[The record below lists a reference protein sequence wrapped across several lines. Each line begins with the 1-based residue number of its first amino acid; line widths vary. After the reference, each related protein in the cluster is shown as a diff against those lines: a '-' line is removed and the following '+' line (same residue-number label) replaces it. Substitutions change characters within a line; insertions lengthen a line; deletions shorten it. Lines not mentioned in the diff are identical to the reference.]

1 MKSLLFSIAI
11 SIVAFLPAKAVVRV
25 DSLSHADSVR
35 FLADLAASDSSVYVK
50 AFSESSRYDRRVHRY
65 RKHWEALISTHSIVQ
80 YAGSMGLLSAGF
92 GWDYGRHRQIE
103 TALLFGY
110 LPKFNSHRGK
120 ATMTLKGTYVPWF
133 LYLRNGWTAEP
144 LSCGLY
150 INTVFGSEFW
160 SRQPG
165 RYPDKYYEFLST
177 KARLNVFV
185 GQRVGAIV
193 PKSRRKLVKSVTAFY
208 EVSTCDLYIR
218 SLIQGN
224 GIRFWNILS
233 LSFGL
238 KFQML

>member
-1 MKSLLFSIAI
+1 MSIT
-11 SIVAFLPAKAVVRV
+11 P
-25 DSLSHADSVR
+25 
-35 FLADLAASDSSVYVK
+35 
-50 AFSESSRYDRRVHRY
+50 
-65 RKHWEALISTHSIVQ
+65 
-80 YAGSMGLLSAGF
+80 
-92 GWDYGRHRQIE
+92 
-103 TALLFGY
+103 
-110 LPKFNSHRGK
+110 
-120 ATMTLKGTYVPWF
+120 
-133 LYLRNGWTAEP
+133 
-144 LSCGLY
+144 